1 MLAAAAFVLVLAV
14 GPFLGFRAYARRV
27 EAMDGPVEDRLHRLN
42 RVQQVGGFGL
52 PIVAILAGYTLG
64 LVDRATA
71 AVGTGGVEL
80 FGIAFLEFAVLIAV
94 TFGIV
99 TVPIVSMA
107 LGTYPTVRSLRETS
121 ASMWRVAKGTVTVM
135 AVAVGSAMI
144 GVGGF
149 LAVISVVG
157 SSAPV
162 LVATLGAIVF
172 ASFGLSPYLIVLFR
186 DRVPLEGQRRERVER
201 LCTELGYRPRG
212 LFLLEG
218 ESTKTAN
225 ALVAG
230 TVPGLRYVFLTDY
243 LLAECDD
250 DELRSILAHE
260 FGHVAGRYLWQ
271 RGLLTVAV
279 FGAWILGV
287 QRFGLGGLEERFGF
301 VGFFVPFMALYA
313 LYHVVLLGGL
323 ARWQEFRADS
333 YAARE
338 AGREAISKAL
348 ETLADANDT
357 RREAGLFYS
366 LATHHPPIADRI
378 DAIRDDAEGEGARA
392 TPSD

>member
-1 MLAAAAFVLVLAV
+1 MLAAVAFVLVLAI

-27 EAMDGPVEDRLHRLN
+27 EAMDEPIEDRLHRLN

-52 PIVAILAGYTLG
+52 PVVAILAGYSLG
-64 LVDRATA
+64 LIDRAAT

-80 FGIAFLEFAVLIAV
+80 FGIALLEFGTLIVV

-121 ASMWRVAKGTVTVM
+121 ASMWRVAKGVLTVM
-135 AVAVGSAMI
+135 AVAVGSAII

-157 SSAPV
+157 SSTPV

-172 ASFGLSPYLIVLFR
+172 ASFGLSPYLIVIVR

-250 DELRSILAHE
+250 DELRAILAHE
-260 FGHVAGRYLWQ
+260 FGHVAGRHLWQ

-313 LYHVVLLGGL
+313 VYHVVLLGGL
-323 ARWQEFRADS
+323 ARWQEFRADA

-338 AGREAISKAL
+338 AGREAI
-348 ETLADANDT
+348 
-357 RREAGLFYS
+357 
-366 LATHHPPIADRI
+366 
-378 DAIRDDAEGEGARA
+378 
-392 TPSD
+392 